1 MTRKTFGLDNCRIVR
16 GPVKDHDAITLDL
29 PFPPSVNNL
38 FANGSSGRFT
48 TQQYRDW
55 QTAAAWKLLADRPG
69 RVPGPVKLTLVYEE
83 KHGRRD
89 LDNLLKAVLDLLVK
103 HNVID
108 GDHRT
113 VLREISAKWSAK
125 VTGVRI
131 TIEPAEAAKA
141 AA

>member
-1 MTRKTFGLDNCRIVR
+1 MATTFGLDNCRVER
-16 GPVKDHDAITLDL
+16 RPITNKGAVTVDL

-38 FANGSSGRFT
+38 FANGSKGRFP

-55 QTAAAWKLLADRPG
+55 QTSAAWKLLADKPP
-69 RVPGPVKLTLVYEE
+69 RVPGPIKVSFEYEE

-103 HNVID
+103 HNIID

-113 VLREISAKWSAK
+113 VLRGITASWSNK
-125 VTGVRI
+125 VHGVRV
-131 TIEPAEAAKA
+131 TIEPAA
-141 AA
+141 AAQVAA

>member
-1 MTRKTFGLDNCRIVR
+1 MTKTSFGLDNCRVSR

-38 FANGSSGRFT
+38 FANSSAGRFT

-55 QTAAAWKLLADRPG
+55 QTAAAWRLLADKPG
-69 RVPGPVKLTLVYEE
+69 RVPGPVKITLVYEE
-83 KHGRRD
+83 KNGRRD

-113 VLREISAKWSAK
+113 VLREISAKWSAN
-125 VTGVRI
+125 VQGVRI
-131 TIEPAEAAKA
+131 TITPAVKVERAA
-141 AA
+141 

>member
-1 MTRKTFGLDNCRIVR
+1 MTKFGLNREVPVTKASLKPHDSIV
-16 GPVKDHDAITLDL
+16 LDL

-38 FANGSSGRFT
+38 FANGAKGRYP

-55 QTAAAWKLLADRPG
+55 QTSAGWKIQADKPG
-69 RVPGPVKLTLVYEE
+69 RFPGPVKIILLFEE

-89 LDNLLKAVLDLLVK
+89 LDNLSKAPLDLLVK

-113 VLREISAKWSAK
+113 VVREINSSWSNAIQGMR
-125 VTGVRI
+125 VI
-131 TIEPAEAAKA
+131 IETARAA
-141 AA
+141 

>member
-1 MTRKTFGLDNCRIVR
+1 MVKTTFGLDTCKV
-16 GPVKDHDAITLDL
+16 VKASIKDKDGITFDL

-38 FANGSSGRFT
+38 FATGSAGRFT

-55 QTAAAWKLLADRPG
+55 QQTAGWRLLADRPG

-83 KHGRRD
+83 KSGRRD

-103 HNVID
+103 HNIID

-113 VLREISAKWSAK
+113 VLRSINASWSSK
-125 VTGVRI
+125 VQGVRI
-131 TIEPAEAAKA
+131 TIEPAAAAKA